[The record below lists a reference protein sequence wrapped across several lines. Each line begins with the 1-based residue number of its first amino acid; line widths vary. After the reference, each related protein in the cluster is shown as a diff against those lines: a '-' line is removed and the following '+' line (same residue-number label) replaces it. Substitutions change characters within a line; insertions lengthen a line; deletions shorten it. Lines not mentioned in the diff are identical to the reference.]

1 MSVFVSQLV
10 EKMIEILFPHGVS
23 EREREL
29 IEEAVIAALAARYV
43 DSCDFNLPEIIER
56 IAGESVDNLSE
67 EDFDA
72 LTDSVA
78 EPIESRFEDIVREE
92 VEAVLRRL
100 PRNPDSDD

>member
-10 EKMIEILFPHGVS
+10 EKVIEILAAHGVS

-29 IEEAVIAALAARYV
+29 IEETVFAALAARFA
-43 DSCDFNLPEIIER
+43 DSYDFNLPEIIQR

-72 LTDSVA
+72 LTGSVA
-78 EPIESRFEDIVREE
+78 EPVEGRIEEIIREE
-92 VEAVLRRL
+92 VEAVLRRM